1 MGVATVTVT
10 AMDMAMERGLLRLSP
25 ATAMADMAMDMDMAT
40 TARGLLMLS
49 PATAMAATATVTAME
64 ATAMEATA
72 TTARGPPRPSPATD
86 TAMVMDTA
94 TAAMATTVE
103 EALLQRVQ
111 FFCDCLRIF
120 NYVPRCQEVEF
131 KQEL

>member
-10 AMDMAMERGLLRLSP
+10 AMDMAMARGLLRLSP
-25 ATAMADMAMDMDMAT
+25 ATAMADTAMDMDMAT

-49 PATAMAATATVTAME
+49 PATATA
-64 ATAMEATA
+64 
-72 TTARGPPRPSPATD
+72 ARGPPRPSPATD